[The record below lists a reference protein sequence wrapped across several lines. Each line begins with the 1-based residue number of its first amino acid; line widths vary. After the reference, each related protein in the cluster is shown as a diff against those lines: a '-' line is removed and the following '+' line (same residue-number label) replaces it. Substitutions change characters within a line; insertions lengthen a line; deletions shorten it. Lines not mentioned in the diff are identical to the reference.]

1 MSEPVISDRGQ
12 YILER
17 LRQRLEL
24 AQLGHGDKL
33 LTMKLKVRNG
43 VPRKVIWALEDEEEL
58 TSSRVQTII

>member
-43 VPRKVIWALEDEEEL
+43 VPHKVIWGLEDEEEL